1 MLPASVQPL
10 QAIATAIDPHIA
22 VRITGTADDW
32 TAEFEK
38 SDAAVKEAPEV
49 EVTKFSGGATF
60 EFQQRRSLPLTVV

>member
-1 MLPASVQPL
+1 MQPL

-38 SDAAVKEAPEV
+38 SDTAAREAPEV